1 MSSNTGY
8 FRGASG
14 RADTFTGNEDPFYSE
29 NSQASQSFHPR
40 VITSGSATSNGG
52 LQTNNRDFVPT
63 APRTE
68 NGLSIATSLNPATES
83 WVPSA
88 HQALTNALQVSVQSL
103 YVALL

>member
-14 RADTFTGNEDPFYSE
+14 RADTFTGNEDPFYSD
-29 NSQASQSFHPR
+29 NGQASQSFHPG
-40 VITSGSATSNGG
+40 VITSGSATSNGV
-52 LQTNNRDFVPT
+52 LHTNNRDFVPM

-103 YVALL
+103 YLALL